1 MVFEGIDLAVLQG
14 VLGGVLLLF
23 GRRLYFL
30 LLGVAGFALGW
41 TLGSSPL
48 LADLGLAL
56 GPGARLAVG
65 LVLGVLVAML
75 AVFVHNVALVLGG
88 AALGAVAGIMLVD
101 VLALPWEVWTWLLV
115 IASTLVGA
123 LLVRGV
129 FAVALVVVSA
139 FLGANLILG
148 VLPLVGSPA
157 LLTGLG
163 LWILGILVQS
173 SSRRKGRAP
182 ARSARHR
189 EAVEGNVT
197 SG

>member
-1 MVFEGIDLAVLQG
+1 MVFEGIDLAILQG
-14 VLGGVLLLF
+14 LLGGVLLLF
-23 GRRLYFL
+23 GRRFYFL

-182 ARSARHR
+182 ARSARRR
-189 EAVEGNVT
+189 EVAEGNVT